1 MKRFYYLA
9 GVVLTAMAIYSC
21 SEDTAGI
28 GQSLTNPT
36 DQLDVTTAD
45 IEVDSTRTI
54 IADSVFTLGNSSY
67 LGCVRDPETLADVKS
82 EFTTQFNLLSN
93 FFVSDDDK
101 FVSRADDGL
110 AAADSCDI
118 ILYVS
123 SPYNAKD
130 SLSAVKM
137 KIYELQNT
145 LEEGTRYYSSFDP
158 LKQGMVRANGL
169 DKTKMMTFLN
179 QLDTDDE
186 REAKNYL
193 NNIRITLNAPYTAPD
208 GTTYNNY
215 GTYLIRQYHKH
226 PEYFRNSYTF
236 CHNVCPGFFFQITD
250 GYGFYSNLSNIG
262 LRTFYR
268 IQDGDSI
275 VNKTMI
281 MASTKEVLQ
290 TTYVT
295 NDKEA
300 IQKLASE
307 KTHTYL
313 KTPAGLF
320 TEVALPIKKIKE
332 GHENDSLIAAKI
344 TFQRL
349 NNQST
354 DERMFGIPQNLLMVQ
369 KDSLKNFLEE
379 SQLPDNKLSYI
390 VKYNYNGST
399 YKNNN
404 TYNFTNIS
412 NLITSLWNMRQKGVS
427 ENPNWEAEHPDWN
440 KVVLVPV
447 SYDSNTSTSVDHD
460 MSLTSVRLVGGTENP
475 NDPIKVSVVY
485 GKFREK

>member
-9 GVVLTAMAIYSC
+9 GVVLTAVAIYSC

-36 DQLDVTTAD
+36 DQLDITTAD
-45 IEVDSTRTI
+45 IEVDSTCTI

-67 LGCVRDPETLADVKS
+67 LGCVRDPETQADVKS

-93 FFVSDDDK
+93 FFVSADDK

-158 LKQGMVRANGL
+158 LKQGMVRTNGL

-186 REAKNYL
+186 RGATNYL
-193 NNIRITLNAPYTAPD
+193 DNIRITLNAPYTAPD

-215 GTYLIRQYHKH
+215 GTYLIRQYHQH
-226 PEYFRNSYTF
+226 PEHFRNSYTF
-236 CHNVCPGFFFQITD
+236 CHNVCPGFYFQITD

-275 VNKTMI
+275 VKKTMI

-300 IQKLASE
+300 IKKLANE

-320 TEVALPIKKIKE
+320 TEVALPVKKIKE

-369 KDSLKNFLEE
+369 KDSLKYFFED
-379 SQLPDNKLSYI
+379 SQLPDNKMSYI
-390 VKYNYNGST
+390 AKYNYNGSS

-404 TYNFTNIS
+404 TYNFINIS
-412 NLITSLWNMRQKGVS
+412 NLITNLWNIRQKGVS

-447 SYDSNTSTSVDHD
+447 SYDSSTSTSVDHD
-460 MSLTSVRLVGGTENP
+460 MSLTSIRLVGGTENP

>member
-9 GVVLTAMAIYSC
+9 GVVLTVMAIYSC

-28 GQSLTNPT
+28 GQSLTSAT
-36 DQLDVTTAD
+36 DQLDITTED

-67 LGCVRDPETLADVKS
+67 LGRVRDPETLADVKS
-82 EFTTQFNLLSN
+82 EFTTQFHVL
-93 FFVSDDDK
+93 DDMFISPDSK
-101 FVSRADDGL
+101 FVSCGEDGL

-130 SLSAVKM
+130 SLSSVKM

-158 LKQGMVRANGL
+158 IANDFVRTNGL
-169 DKTKMMTFLN
+169 NKGKMLTFLN
-179 QLDTDDE
+179 QLDTDEERDE
-186 REAKNYL
+186 SSYL

-215 GTYLIRQYHKH
+215 GTYLIRMYHQH

-236 CHNVCPGFFFQITD
+236 SHNVCPGFFFQVAD
-250 GYGFYSNLSNIG
+250 GYGFYSKLSNIG

-268 IQDGDSI
+268 LQDEDS
-275 VNKTMI
+275 VANYSFTL
-281 MASTKEVLQ
+281 ASTKEVLQ

-295 NDKEA
+295 NDKKALE
-300 IQKLASE
+300 KLAAE
-307 KTHTYL
+307 KEHTYL

-320 TEVALPIKKIKE
+320 TEVALPIKKIKQ
-332 GHENDSLIAAKI
+332 GHESDSLIAAKI

-349 NNQST
+349 NNQKT
-354 DERMFGIPQNLLMVQ
+354 DTRMFGVPQTLLMLP
-369 KDSLKNFLEE
+369 KDSLKSFFEGNN
-379 SQLPDNKLSYI
+379 LPDNKLTYI

-412 NLITSLWNMRQKGVS
+412 NLITTLWNMHQKGMV

-447 SYDSNTSTSVDHD
+447 NYNSNTSTSVDHD
-460 MSLTSVRLVGGTENP
+460 MSLTSIRLVGGTNNP
-475 NDPIKVSVVY
+475 NDPVKVSVVY

>member
-1 MKRFYYLA
+1 M
-9 GVVLTAMAIYSC
+9 
-21 SEDTAGI
+21 
-28 GQSLTNPT
+28 
-36 DQLDVTTAD
+36 
-45 IEVDSTRTI
+45 
-54 IADSVFTLGNSSY
+54 
-67 LGCVRDPETLADVKS
+67 
-82 EFTTQFNLLSN
+82 
-93 FFVSDDDK
+93 
-101 FVSRADDGL
+101 
-110 AAADSCDI
+110 
-118 ILYVS
+118 
-123 SPYNAKD
+123 
-130 SLSAVKM
+130 
-137 KIYELQNT
+137 
-145 LEEGTRYYSSFDP
+145 
-158 LKQGMVRANGL
+158 
-169 DKTKMMTFLN
+169 
-179 QLDTDDE
+179 
-186 REAKNYL
+186 
-193 NNIRITLNAPYTAPD
+193 
-208 GTTYNNY
+208 
-215 GTYLIRQYHKH
+215 
-226 PEYFRNSYTF
+226 
-236 CHNVCPGFFFQITD
+236 
-250 GYGFYSNLSNIG
+250 
-262 LRTFYR
+262 
-268 IQDGDSI
+268 
-275 VNKTMI
+275 NKTMI

-369 KDSLKNFLEE
+369 KDSLKNFFED